1 MPMNLIVS
9 MRQEQPF
16 MFIPTLRIARCRPPC
31 GLVRAFLAFG
41 GLALLPLLH
50 GPASA
55 AAAEAPPDSSA
66 RESSA
71 QPPSPL
77 PTLMRFPG
85 GFPGGYLLYETVDDA
100 DNAVVLKRYANRA
113 AVQAA
118 RTGRPLP
125 EGSVIIVATHTAEPD
140 PATNKPRHDPG
151 GRLVA
156 GAVRSY
162 AGMESRAGW
171 GAAVPEA
178 LRNGEWQ
185 YALFG
190 ADRNATA
197 AMNQSPCLAC
207 HQPVAHDS
215 YVFTLKTLREAATRA
230 TP

>member
-9 MRQEQPF
+9 KRQEQPF
-16 MFIPTLRIARCRPPC
+16 MFIPSLRIARCRPSY
-31 GLVRAFLAFG
+31 GLVRAFLALG

-66 RESSA
+66 RERSA

-85 GFPGGYLLYETVDDA
+85 GFPGSYLLYETVDDA
-100 DNAVVLKRYANRA
+100 DNAVVVKRYANRA

-125 EGSVIIVATHTAEPD
+125 EGSVIIVATHAAEPD

-178 LRNGEWQ
+178 LRNGDWQ

-207 HQPVAHDS
+207 HRPVAHDS